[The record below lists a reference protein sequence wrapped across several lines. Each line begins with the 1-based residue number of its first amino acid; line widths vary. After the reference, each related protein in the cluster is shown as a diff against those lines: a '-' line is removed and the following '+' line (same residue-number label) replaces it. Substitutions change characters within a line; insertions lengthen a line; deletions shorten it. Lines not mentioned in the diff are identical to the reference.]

1 MHPNFTGE
9 WRANLAQSTIRGPQ
23 PQQVLVTIQHDEP
36 RLIQSIAMI
45 NADGGEEHMTFRF
58 STDGEATMNSVRGQE
73 MSVRARWAD
82 AELIIEPVL
91 RIGDREV
98 LFRDHWSLAADG
110 ETLRMAHIDDDLA
123 GQVTV
128 LERTVV

>member
-9 WRANLAQSTIRGPQ
+9 WRANLAQSKVRGPQ
-23 PQQVLVTIQHDEP
+23 PKKILVTIQHDES

-45 NADGGEEHMTFRF
+45 NADGREEHMTFRF
-58 STDGEATMNSVRGQE
+58 STDGQETMNSLRGQE

-82 AELIIEPVL
+82 TELVIETVL
-91 RIGDREV
+91 RMRDREV
-98 LFRDHWSLAADG
+98 RFRDHWSLAADG
-110 ETLRMAHIDDDLA
+110 KTLRMAHVDDDLA